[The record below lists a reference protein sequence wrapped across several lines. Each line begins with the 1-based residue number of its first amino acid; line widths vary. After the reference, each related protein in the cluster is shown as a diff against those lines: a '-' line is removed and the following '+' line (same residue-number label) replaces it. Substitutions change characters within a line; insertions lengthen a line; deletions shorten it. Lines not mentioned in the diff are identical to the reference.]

1 MTKRLSRF
9 SSTAVAIALALTL
22 ANVPSASGTE
32 NHSAHWLAQTETSGN
47 ASGEARS
54 TGKMAI
60 GPSGVYIFFF
70 SGENTGIPQTA
81 KTFINGV
88 APDLTEAELKDNI
101 IWVSTMEAWDAW
113 LRCLEAKEKSKNKEI
128 PEEQA
133 QLACAEARKKNA
145 AMEQVTALEMLTNPL
160 SDHQEWEQILSESEQ
175 EILTANEEIQAWI
188 DAGAEPYTAETFTE
202 ETITDL
208 EPQIAVPVQTTTN
221 KPQDEPASK
230 GGLTAQGG

>member
-32 NHSAHWLAQTETSGN
+32 NNSAHWLAQTETSGN
-47 ASGEARS
+47 AFGEARS
-54 TGKMAI
+54 TGKLAI
-60 GPSGVYIFFF
+60 GPSGVYIFFY

-81 KTFINGV
+81 KTFISGV

-128 PEEQA
+128 PEAQA

-145 AMEQVTALEMLTNPL
+145 VMEQVTAREMLTNPL
-160 SDHQEWEQILSESEQ
+160 SDQQEWEQILSESEQ
-175 EILTANEEIQAWI
+175 EILTANEIIQAWI

-208 EPQIAVPVQTTTN
+208 EPQIAVPVQTTTD
-221 KPQDEPASK
+221 KPEEEANTN
-230 GGLTAQGG
+230 GGSTLQGG